1 MPPTISV
8 TQTVPIEQV
17 ERLGL
22 LETLLAN
29 GIVPSKSEGRRLLK
43 QGAID
48 VDGEPIT
55 SFDVELKV
63 GSEIRVG
70 KHQFL
75 RIVGPDKQA

>member
-1 MPPTISV
+1 
-8 TQTVPIEQV
+8 V

-22 LETLLAN
+22 LETLLED
-29 GIVPSKSEGRRLLK
+29 GIVLSKSEGRRLLR

-63 GSEIRVG
+63 GSQIRVG

-75 RIVGPDKQA
+75 RIVDTDKGE